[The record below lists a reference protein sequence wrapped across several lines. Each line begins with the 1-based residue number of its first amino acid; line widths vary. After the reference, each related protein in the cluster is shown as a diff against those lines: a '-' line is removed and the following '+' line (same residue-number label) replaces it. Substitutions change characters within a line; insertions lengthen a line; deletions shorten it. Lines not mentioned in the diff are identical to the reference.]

1 MKMTKE
7 HYNKIAQAIEEKLK
21 TLGYTLSDAVKLCK
35 ESGYNDITTGWYL
48 LNGSG
53 LNAFV
58 RKELYQYLTDK
69 HIDTALK
76 SIIKSVS

>member
-7 HYNKIAQAIEEKLK
+7 HYKYIKQAIEEKLK

-35 ESGYNDITTGWYL
+35 ESDYNDITTGWYL

-53 LNAFV
+53 LNDFV
-58 RKELYQYLTDK
+58 CKELYLYLNDT

-76 SIIKSVS
+76 SIIKSA